1 MIIITN
7 PHDKFFKE
15 IFGNKE
21 NVIDFING
29 IFPKEITTN
38 LDMDTL
44 TLDKNSYIDEHLQE
58 YFSDV
63 VYNCMYKGKIPIKIT
78 ILFEHK
84 SYYVQYPGIQL
95 LKYMVQTW
103 DHEMDQEDEDIKP
116 IIPIVVYHGKKK
128 WNSKPIWKYF
138 KGINENLKRF
148 IPDFEYILTDLSK
161 YSDPEIRD
169 VLFKNALLKTAL
181 LVMKN
186 IFNQKKLE
194 KHLRDYFE
202 LIKEY
207 YEKEKGLKFTD
218 SLIVYLFYA
227 GNIDL
232 TKMVETVKK
241 ISHRGGEVAMST
253 AAKLIEEWKEEG
265 IEQGIEKTKAED
277 IANDQELLIK
287 FLTMK
292 FGKALTQKDKKF
304 INKTKDYGKL
314 RKALESILAA
324 TNKNEVLDKLK

>member
-29 IFPKEITTN
+29 IFPKEITKN
-38 LDMDTL
+38 LDMETL
-44 TLDKNSYIDEHLQE
+44 ALDKNSYIDEHLQE

-63 VYNCMYKGKIPIKIT
+63 VYNCIYKGKIPIKIT

-103 DHEMDQEDEDIKP
+103 DHQMDQEGEDITP
-116 IIPIVVYHGKKK
+116 VIPIVVYHGKKK

-138 KGINENLKRF
+138 KGIDENLKRF
-148 IPDFEYILTDLSK
+148 MPDFEYILTDLSK
-161 YSDPEIRD
+161 YSDHEIVD
-169 VLFKNALLKTAL
+169 VLFKNALVKSAI

-186 IFNQKKLE
+186 IFDRDKLKKHT
-194 KHLRDYFE
+194 KDYFE
-202 LIKEY
+202 IAESY
-207 YEKEKGLKFTD
+207 FGEEKGLKFID
-218 SLIVYLFYA
+218 SLLRYLLYGGGLHPTDVA
-227 GNIDL
+227 
-232 TKMVETVKK
+232 EEVKK
-241 ISHRGGEVAMST
+241 ISHRGGKAVMT
-253 AAKLIEEWKEEG
+253 AAEKLVEELKLEG
-265 IEQGIEKTKAED
+265 IKKERAKGIAEY
-277 IANDQELLIK
+277 QELLIK
-287 FLTMK
+287 FLTTK

-304 INKTKDYGKL
+304 IIKTKDHDKL
-314 RKALESILAA
+314 KAALESILAA
-324 TNKNEVLDKLK
+324 TEKNEVLDKLK